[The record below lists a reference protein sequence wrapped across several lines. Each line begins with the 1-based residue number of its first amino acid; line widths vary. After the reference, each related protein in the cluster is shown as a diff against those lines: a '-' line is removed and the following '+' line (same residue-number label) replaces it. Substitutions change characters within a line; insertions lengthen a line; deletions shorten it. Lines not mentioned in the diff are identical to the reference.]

1 MYSPIWNTL
10 CLMRRGAFC
19 WSTLYTQLICSAMR
33 CSFASGCR
41 VRSTSAS
48 ISGTMSARRV
58 SSFSFT
64 LLWKEHTQL

>member
-41 VRSTSAS
+41 LRRTKAS
-48 ISGTMSARRV
+48 MPGTMSARRV
-58 SSFSFT
+58 LPVSVMLS
-64 LLWKEHTQL
+64 